1 MATQTRPFLMTGAA
15 LASAAAIAVAS
26 PAIAPNI
33 TPTPNALSA
42 AQVEL
47 TTFADL
53 MSIPA
58 AEWSNVAFGENPW
71 GGYVSVNQTSGL
83 VIQPY
88 ANTCDNQGGCYV
100 GGISGVAYLALDA
113 LLNGDSLGYQPTFIP
128 DPNDPTKQIIVPGTG
143 YTGWKVSAVNYL
155 FEPSY
160 LLFLGNGAIFSV
172 QDTLAGVSASTQYI
186 LQATLGQLSPVISDL
201 IFRAYLGF
209 YNVTIA
215 YDNILQIVAG
225 AALNLPV
232 LGGFVSNSILAYL
245 GRLQTD
251 SGALYLQGLSG
262 TLQYWLNLAT
272 GAEPWPGASTATA
285 AAAAA
290 PRVAAQ
296 VAAQV
301 AAAVTS
307 PLAAARSAAP
317 EAGPSTP
324 EVAAAEVEAPK
335 AGDTAPADD
344 SSTESTP
351 ASTETTDSA
360 STDSASTESASEST
374 PAETPAET
382 PADTTPAVDTSSSAV
397 ADSAPAATKGA
408 EAASRA
414 SKRPVRSAAE
424 RATKKV
430 AAAVSSGAARVG
442 KRVSAGR

>member
-53 MSIPA
+53 MSIPS
-58 AEWSNVAFGENPW
+58 AEWSNVLFGENPW
-71 GGYVSVNQTSGL
+71 GGYVSASQTSGL

-113 LLNGDSLGYQPTFIP
+113 LLNGDSLGYQPTYVT
-128 DPNDPTKQIIVPGTG
+128 DPITGDPVLVPGTG

-160 LLFLGNGAIFSV
+160 QLFLGNGAIFTV
-172 QDTLAGVSASTQYI
+172 EDTLAGVSASTQYI
-186 LQATLGQLSPVISDL
+186 LQSTLGQLSPVISDL

-245 GRLQTD
+245 GRLETD
-251 SGALYLQGLSG
+251 TGALYLQGLSG
-262 TLQYWLNLAT
+262 TLQYWLNLANGT
-272 GAEPWPGASTATA
+272 EPWPGASTATA

-296 VAAQV
+296 VAA
-301 AAAVTS
+301 AVSS

-324 EVAAAEVEAPK
+324 EVTAAEVEAPE
-335 AGDTAPADD
+335 AGDTTPAED

-351 ASTETTDSA
+351 ASAESTDSE
-360 STDSASTESASEST
+360 STDSASTESASTES
-374 PAETPAET
+374 ASDSTPAET
-382 PADTTPAVDTSSSAV
+382 PADTTPAVEASSSAV

-408 EAASRA
+408 EAGSRA
-414 SKRPVRSAAE
+414 SKRPVRSAAD
-424 RATKKV
+424 RVTKKI
-430 AAAVSSGAARVG
+430 ASAVSGAVHAG
-442 KRVSAGR
+442 KRISVGR